1 MIRER
6 ALKVV
11 LVLVGL
17 FFLASFYFLTIS
29 LWHAKWHSEQSETE
43 PMFMSVYFT
52 LGIFVL
58 LAARNPSSNCSMVEP
73 CSRRC
78 YAVHGIPDSKRTRRI
93 IGRGGFV
100 WGHWCAPDRAGSG
113 KAVNRADIRR
123 RCVGPH
129 LRAAVYTRYGPP
141 FVR

>member
-58 LAARNPSSNCSMVEP
+58 LAARNPSSNCSLIAFTAW
-73 CSRRC
+73 SSLAHA
-78 YAVHGIPDSKRTRRI
+78 AVMLFMAFQIPS
-93 IGRGGFV
+93 GRGGLLVAVALFGV
-100 WGHWCAPDRAGSG
+100 IGVLLIVLGPARQSIERTSAGVAS
-113 KAVNRADIRR
+113 
-123 RCVGPH
+123 
-129 LRAAVYTRYGPP
+129 
-141 FVR
+141 VRT